1 MLQTFY
7 LGTKFATR
15 RCIEVPGA
23 PTCFGNWVDSVNGVD
38 QWEKFKK
45 KYIHCN
51 PQQCPSNV
59 ILIDICLFIYV
70 NVKISNFNFFQLI
83 RNTFHGPVGLV
94 VPQLVVLE

>member
-51 PQQCPSNV
+51 PQQCPGN
-59 ILIDICLFIYV
+59 FIV
-70 NVKISNFNFFQLI
+70 LATKGTTIVWKC
-83 RNTFHGPVGLV
+83 GLHYE
-94 VPQLVVLE
+94 PSH